1 VGHSLTVFNTRQE
14 FQTGDGETMLDA
26 LLRNGVRVRYGCRR
40 GKCATCKHYVNDG
53 EFDNSNASAYA
64 LLDEE
69 REEGLTLL
77 CQTYPLSDCVIELRE
92 DEAGDAGIRPAK
104 PKAVTGTVTG
114 VEALAGDLWSLRL
127 DLDGALS
134 ALPGQYV
141 ELTLPPGA
149 RGDPGEAGGGVSRT
163 FSIASSP
170 RDLRRLEVIVRRYPG
185 GVFSGALDG
194 LQPGAEVGVSGP
206 YGQVFLRPA
215 NRPMIL
221 IGDETGIGPVL
232 SVARYTKAQGWP
244 AGITVLHVAP
254 SEAEL
259 VHRHELAAWADGR
272 TDFEYHPSGGLGT
285 AVAAK
290 VSGEDVD
297 VYVFGAPAF
306 CEQAVFLVEARGV
319 SSKQIHV
326 EQFFPAH

>member
-1 VGHSLTVFNTRQE
+1 VGHTLTVFNTKQE
-14 FQTGDGETMLDA
+14 FETGDGETMLDA

-77 CQTYPLSDCVIELRE
+77 CQTYPLSDCVVELRE
-92 DEAGDAGIRPAK
+92 DEGGEAGIRPAT
-104 PKAVTGTVTG
+104 PKAVTGTVTAA
-114 VEALAGDLWSLRL
+114 ERLAGELWSLRL
-127 DLDGALS
+127 DLDGALG

-141 ELTLPPGA
+141 ELTLPGS
-149 RGDPGEAGGGVSRT
+149 GVSRT

-170 RDLRRLEVIVRRYPG
+170 RDVRRLEVIVRRYPG

-194 LQPGAEVGVSGP
+194 LTPGAEVGVSGP

-215 NRPMIL
+215 SRPVIL
-221 IGDETGIGPVL
+221 IGDEAGIGPIL
-232 SVARYTKAQGWP
+232 SIVRYTKAQGWP
-244 AGITVLHVAP
+244 TGITVLHIAP
-254 SEAEL
+254 SGEEL
-259 VHRHELAAWADGR
+259 VHRHALAAWADSR
-272 TDFEYHPSGGLGT
+272 ADFEYHPSGAVGT

-290 VSGEDVD
+290 VTGDDVD
-297 VYVFGAPAF
+297 TYVFGSPAF
-306 CEQAVFLVEARGV
+306 CEQAVFLAEARGAN
-319 SSKQIHV
+319 SKQIHV
-326 EQFFPAH
+326 EQFFPAQ

>member
-1 VGHSLTVFNTRQE
+1 MSHSLTVVNVK
-14 FQTGDGETMLDA
+14 QTFETDDGETMLDA

-77 CQTYPLSDCVIELRE
+77 CQTYPLSDCVVELRE
-92 DEAGDAGIRPAK
+92 DEAGDAGIRPAT
-104 PKAVTGTVTG
+104 PRTVTGTVRR
-114 VEALAGDLWSLRL
+114 VEPLAGELWSLQL
-127 DLDGALS
+127 DLDGGLR

-141 ELTLPPGA
+141 ELTLTGA
-149 RGDPGEAGGGVSRT
+149 GVSRT

-170 RDLRRLEVIVRRYPG
+170 LRARDLEVIVRRYPG

-194 LQPGAEVGVSGP
+194 LAPGAEIGVSGP
-206 YGQVFLRPA
+206 YGQVFLRPG
-215 NRPMIL
+215 NRPVVL
-221 IGDETGIGPVL
+221 IGDDAGIGPVL
-232 SVARYTKAQGWP
+232 SIVRYTKAQGWP

-254 SEAEL
+254 SEDEL
-259 VHRHELAAWADGR
+259 VHRHELAAWDESR
-272 TDFEYHPSGGLGT
+272 PDFVYYPSGGLGT

-290 VSGEDVD
+290 VTGDDVDVD
-297 VYVFGAPAF
+297 VYVFGSPAF
-306 CEQAVFLVEARGV
+306 CEQAVFLAEARGV
-319 SSKQIHV
+319 NSKQIQV
-326 EQFFPAH
+326 EQFFPAQ

>member
-1 VGHSLTVFNTRQE
+1 MGHSLTVVNVKQSFDTD
-14 FQTGDGETMLDA
+14 DGETMLDA

-40 GKCATCKHYVNDG
+40 GKCATCKHYINDG

-77 CQTYPLSDCVIELRE
+77 CQTYPLSDCVVELRE

-104 PKAVTGTVTG
+104 PKAVTGTVKSVG
-114 VEALAGDLWSLRL
+114 PLAGELWSLILHL
-127 DLDGALS
+127 DAGLS

-141 ELTLPPGA
+141 ELTLPGT
-149 RGDPGEAGGGVSRT
+149 GGTSRT

-170 RDLRRLEVIVRRYPG
+170 RDVRRLEVIGLEPG
-185 GVFSGALDG
+185 D
-194 LQPGAEVGVSGP
+194 EVGVSGP
-206 YGQVFLRPA
+206 YGQVFLRPGS
-215 NRPMIL
+215 RPLIL

-232 SVARYTKAQGWP
+232 SIARYTKTQGWP

-254 SEAEL
+254 SEEEL
-259 VHRHELAAWADGR
+259 VHRDELAAWADTR
-272 TDFEYHPSGGLGT
+272 TDFEYYPSGGLGT

-290 VSGEDVD
+290 VSGDDVD
-297 VYVFGAPAF
+297 VYVYGAPTF
-306 CEQAVFLVEARGV
+306 CEQAVFLVEARGAN
-319 SSKQIHV
+319 SKQIHV
-326 EQFFPAH
+326 EQFFPAQ